1 MTSDAKIG
9 LLLGLVFIF
18 VIAFIINGLP
28 LRPQASEAKVA
39 TDLMEEIQQAPVG
52 VDGSTRLAQEQ
63 LETQEETVLEPSH
76 SNLFESSSDL
86 PPALVQGPEAPEEAT
101 ESAEDVRFAIQLPSR
116 ETVQD
121 VTRGVRNIIS
131 ALAQTSPNTLAEEAE
146 TAPAPVVEAEA
157 ARRPDSPAGRPDPQ
171 AATRTTTQGVAAVP
185 RAYVVVDGDNLA
197 VIAKKVYGPEEGNR
211 MVNVKRLFEANSKL
225 LASPDEVKIGQKL
238 VIPRPA
244 PPLPATV
251 LPAEHFEQVRTA
263 SRRQVQ
269 AVASVQPEGRWYV
282 VQEGDSLWRI
292 AEMHLG
298 NGVRHEEIAKLNTD
312 ILKDPTALKIG
323 LRLRLPAK

>member
-28 LRPQASEAKVA
+28 LRPQASEAKAA

-63 LETQEETVLEPSH
+63 LEAQQDTSLEPTH
-76 SNLFESSSDL
+76 GDLFESSSAL
-86 PPALVQGPEAPEEAT
+86 PPALAQAPQAPEQADET
-101 ESAEDVRFAIQLPSR
+101 GDDVRFAIQLPSR
-116 ETVQD
+116 ETVQQ

-131 ALAQTSPNTLAEEAE
+131 SLAQTSPNTLAEEAG

-157 ARRPDSPAGRPDPQ
+157 ASRPGTATGNSGRQ
-171 AATRTTTQGVAAVP
+171 AAAPTMAQRAGAP
-185 RAYVVVDGDNLA
+185 PKAYVVVDGDNLA

-211 MVNVKRLFEANSKL
+211 MVNIKRLFQANSKL

-238 VIPRPA
+238 VVPLPA
-244 PPLPATV
+244 PPVPATV
-251 LPAEHFEQVRTA
+251 LPAEHFEQVRAA

-269 AVASVQPEGRWYV
+269 AVVSVQPEGRWYV

-292 AEMHLG
+292 AETHLG

-312 ILKDPTALKIG
+312 TLKDPTELKIG
-323 LRLRLPAK
+323 LRLRLPAN

>member
-52 VDGSTRLAQEQ
+52 VDGPTRLVQEQ
-63 LETQEETVLEPSH
+63 LEIQPETVLEPTH
-76 SNLFESSSDL
+76 GDLFESSSEL
-86 PPALVQGPEAPEEAT
+86 PPALAQEPHAPQEAVD
-101 ESAEDVRFAIQLPSR
+101 SGEDVRFAIQLPSR
-116 ETVQD
+116 ETVQQ

-131 ALAQTSPNTLAEEAE
+131 SLAQTSPNALAEEAE
-146 TAPAPVVEAEA
+146 TAPAPVVESEA
-157 ARRPDSPAGRPDPQ
+157 ASRPDSPPGRPDPQ
-171 AATRTTTQGVAAVP
+171 AATRTTAQGAAAVP

-211 MVNVKRLFEANSKL
+211 MVNVKRLFEANSRL

-244 PPLPATV
+244 PATV
-251 LPAEHFEQVRTA
+251 LPPEHFEQVRAA

-269 AVASVQPEGRWYV
+269 AVTSVQPEGRWYV

-292 AEMHLG
+292 AETHLG
-298 NGVRHEEIAKLNTD
+298 SGLRHEEITKLNTD
-312 ILKDPTALKIG
+312 SLKDPKELKIG